1 MEVAIGDA
9 YILCA
14 EKSDDE
20 SGRPGIIIYIKDKE
34 GNIIQDISGAFVDEN
49 SIRHILYKD
58 CYDEDYTDENNIPIY
73 ELAIVDDVL
82 LNATDYIG
90 NKPDDFGATRYDL
103 EKMRTSDSFKKF
115 LSEKIRED
123 EFDDMTQIGCAD
135 YVWEY
140 YQEWDS

>member
-1 MEVAIGDA
+1 MEV
-9 YILCA
+9 
-14 EKSDDE
+14 
-20 SGRPGIIIYIKDKE
+20 
-34 GNIIQDISGAFVDEN
+34 
-49 SIRHILYKD
+49 
-58 CYDEDYTDENNIPIY
+58 
-73 ELAIVDDVL
+73 AIVDDVL

-103 EKMRTSDSFKKF
+103 EKMRTSTSFKKF
-115 LSEKIRED
+115 LFEKIRED